1 MFLLILFFWSSFSAF
16 LNCVNLRTLSFVTSL
31 FILCHL
37 FTQPCLTLCDSMGHQ
52 APMSMGFSRQEHWS
66 WLPVPSLYFTYLLLL
81 PSRFSHVR
89 PCATPLTAAHL
100 GSTWFSACLGFSR
113 HEHWSGSPFPSPM
126 HEGEKWK
133 WSCSVCPTLCDPMG
147 CSPPGSSIHRI
158 F

>member
-1 MFLLILFFWSSFSAF
+1 MFLLILFFWSSFSPAF

-37 FTQPCLTLCDSMGHQ
+37 FTQPCPTLCDSMGHQ
-52 APMSMGFSRQEHWS
+52 APRSMGFSRQESWS
-66 WLPVPSLYFTYLLLL
+66 RLPVPSLYFTYLLLL

-89 PCATPLTAAHL
+89 PWATPSMAAHS
-100 GSTWFSACLGFSR
+100 GSAWFSACLGFSR

-133 WSCSVCPTLCDPMG
+133 WSRSVVSDSSRPHGLQPTRLLHP
-147 CSPPGSSIHRI
+147 
-158 F
+158 